1 MSKKYYIA
9 LDDYERGTIINCL
22 NEKRN
27 KLIADVK
34 YTDAVDE
41 VLFKIINAKQK
52 KFVMQHS
59 NYETTPATTVM
70 NSTNIALYTIKYRH
84 IYLVGIPRKTQELQ
98 NRLT

>member
-9 LDDYERGTIINCL
+9 LDDNEYRIIINCL

-27 KLIADVK
+27 KLIADGK

-52 KFVMQHS
+52 EFKVV
-59 NYETTPATTVM
+59 YKEV
-70 NSTNIALYTIKYRH
+70 
-84 IYLVGIPRKTQELQ
+84 
-98 NRLT
+98 

>member
-27 KLIADVK
+27 KLMAKGK

-41 VLFKIINAKQK
+41 VLLKILNAKQK
-52 KFVMQHS
+52 KFKVV
-59 NYETTPATTVM
+59 YKEA
-70 NSTNIALYTIKYRH
+70 
-84 IYLVGIPRKTQELQ
+84 
-98 NRLT
+98 

>member
-27 KLIADVK
+27 KLIAAGK

-41 VLFKIINAKQK
+41 VLFKILNAKLK
-52 KFVMQHS
+52 KFKVV
-59 NYETTPATTVM
+59 YKEA
-70 NSTNIALYTIKYRH
+70 
-84 IYLVGIPRKTQELQ
+84 
-98 NRLT
+98 

>member
-9 LDDYERGTIINCL
+9 LDDNEYRIIINCL

-27 KLIADVK
+27 KLIADGK

-52 KFVMQHS
+52 KFKVV
-59 NYETTPATTVM
+59 YKEV
-70 NSTNIALYTIKYRH
+70 
-84 IYLVGIPRKTQELQ
+84 
-98 NRLT
+98 